1 MDSRVTTAVAGTII
15 VLLGLAGLLYPG
27 RIMGLLGFT
36 VLNASQAAATL
47 GEVRATYGGLFVV
60 MGLFTILAAANP
72 AAHRSR
78 LLLIGLLWF
87 GACAGRLLGV
97 SVDGNPGLPG
107 WLAVALEIVVGGALV
122 AASFSKPAVAAP
134 PAAVPFTSAPA
145 NPPA

>member
-122 AASFSKPAVAAP
+122 AASFSKPVVTAP